1 MLFPLAL
8 LALIAAA
15 TAEVHR
21 VPLTKVP
28 RVRQSRTAFTTRK
41 VAADLK
47 NGDAI
52 IIKDYQNAQYYGEI
66 SVGTPAQSMI
76 QAVPGASRQL
86 QLGDEE
92 QIDER
97 LARRAHE

>member
-1 MLFPLAL
+1 MRLL

-15 TAEVHR
+15 TADVHR

-28 RVRQSRTAFTTRK
+28 RVRQSRTAFSTQQR

-52 IIKDYQNAQYYGEI
+52 IIKDYQNAQYYGPI
-66 SVGTPAQSMI
+66 KVGEQEFK
-76 QAVPGASRQL
+76 VLPGGGLR
-86 QLGDEE
+86 GFTGE
-92 QIDER
+92 
-97 LARRAHE
+97 

>member
-1 MLFPLAL
+1 MLLLLAL

-41 VAADLK
+41 FAADLK
-47 NGDAI
+47 NGDDI
-52 IIKDYQNAQYYGEI
+52 IIKDYQNAQYLSLI
-66 SVGTPAQSMI
+66 HI
-76 QAVPGASRQL
+76 
-86 QLGDEE
+86 
-92 QIDER
+92 
-97 LARRAHE
+97 